1 MAQKSS
7 TKSGAKKA
15 TKSAAK
21 KSAAPKKEKATK
33 SGAKKAASSTKAPA
47 KKAATKA
54 AKAAAKTP
62 VKEKE
67 PAKSAKA
74 TEPERAA
81 KSKAEPKPA
90 KKPEPKPE
98 PKASAPEPKPA
109 AAPEPAKDPF
119 SEPPPASD
127 EGRTVD
133 DYIGRLS
140 GWQSMVAKMLRRSI
154 KRAAPDSTEVIKW
167 SQPVYEENGP
177 FAYFRV
183 QGKQIQLGFWRGVD
197 LFDEHKLLEGEG
209 ETMRHLWIRRPED
222 MKPQYIEALVRQAA
236 GLNRKPEEPSDS

>member
-7 TKSGAKKA
+7 KAGAKKA
-15 TKSAAK
+15 AKSAVK
-21 KSAAPKKEKATK
+21 KSAAPKKEKASK
-33 SGAKKAASSTKAPA
+33 SSAKKTGSSAKAPA
-47 KKAATKA
+47 KKPASKA
-54 AKAAAKTP
+54 AKAPAKKP

-67 PAKSAKA
+67 PARTAEAHPAKA
-74 TEPERAA
+74 AKPE
-81 KSKAEPKPA
+81 KKPE
-90 KKPEPKPE
+90 KKPEPVKKAEKP
-98 PKASAPEPKPA
+98 SPKPA
-109 AAPEPAKDPF
+109 APATTSSEPAKDPF

-140 GWQSMVAKMLRRSI
+140 GWQAMVANMLRRSI
-154 KRAAPDSTEVIKW
+154 KRAAPDATEAIKW
-167 SQPVYEENGP
+167 SQPVYDENGP

-183 QGKQIQLGFWRGVD
+183 QGKQIQVGFWRGTD
-197 LFDEHKLLEGEG
+197 LFDEHKMLEGEG

-236 GLNRKPEEPSDS
+236 SLNRKPEEPTA